1 VRGMVPAYGDDQRE
15 LAASVRRYVERHV
28 GDDVARAE
36 VHEMPTPW
44 WKGLA
49 ELGVLALGTDG
60 AGGALDVA
68 AVCEEL
74 GRGGVPGPFAATF
87 VAAQLLEP
95 DDRAAVIDG
104 AAVVAV
110 GELPLVPWSPVASQ
124 VIELDGSAAWF
135 GDVQGVVEEV
145 ATTAGEPWGRVTLDR
160 RRQLEGVE
168 RALAL
173 GDIALAAYLVGLGGR
188 LLDVAVGY
196 ARDRKQFGRTIGEF
210 QGVAHPL
217 ADVALGV
224 RAAGALVRIAAAAWD
239 ERGARAGADAATA
252 RLSATRAAL
261 RGAYQ
266 CHQVHGAMGF
276 TVEGPVAHLSHRA
289 RQVQRHLPVSP
300 LRDRALAV
308 HGI

>member
-1 VRGMVPAYGDDQRE
+1 MSGLLPAYGDDQRE
-15 LAASVRRYVERHV
+15 LAASVRRFVERHV

-74 GRGGVPGPFAATF
+74 GRGAVPGPFAATF
-87 VAAQLLEP
+87 VAAQLLDGAE
-95 DDRAAVIDG
+95 RAPLIDG

-110 GELPLVPWSPVASQ
+110 GELPLVAWSPVATQ
-124 VIELDGSAAWF
+124 VIELDGPTAWLA
-135 GDVQGVVEEV
+135 DVRGPVEEV
-145 ATTAGEPWGRVTLDR
+145 ATTAGEPWGRVTLER
-160 RRQLEGVE
+160 RRELDGVD
-168 RALAL
+168 RALAF
-173 GDIALAAYLVGLGGR
+173 GDVVLAAYLVGLGGR

-196 ARDRKQFGRTIGEF
+196 ARDRKQFGRSIGEF
-210 QGVAHPL
+210 QAVAHPL

-224 RAAGALVRIAAAAWD
+224 RAAAALVRIAAAAWD
-239 ERGARAGADAATA
+239 DGDAGAAAATA

-261 RGAYQ
+261 RAAYQ
-266 CHQVHGAMGF
+266 AHQVHGAMGF

-289 RQVQRHLPVSP
+289 RQVSLHLPVAR
-300 LRDRALAV
+300 LRDAALST

>member
-1 VRGMVPAYGDDQRE
+1 MNGLLPAYGDDQRE

-28 GDDVARAE
+28 GDDVVRAE

-49 ELGVLALGTDG
+49 ELGVLALATDG

-74 GRGGVPGPFAATF
+74 GRGAVPGPFAATY
-87 VAAQLLEP
+87 VAAQLL
-95 DDRAAVIDG
+95 DDDERAPVIDG

-110 GELPLVPWSPVASQ
+110 GELPLVPWAPVATH
-124 VIELDGSAAWF
+124 VIELDGSSAWLA
-135 GDVQGVVEEV
+135 DVRGPSDEV
-145 ATTAGEPWGRVTLDR
+145 ATTAGEPWGRVAVER
-160 RRQLEGVE
+160 RRELEGVD

-173 GDIALAAYLVGLGGR
+173 GDLALAAYLVGLGGR
-188 LLDVAVGY
+188 LLDVGVGY
-196 ARDRKQFGRTIGEF
+196 ARDRKQFGRSIGEF

-224 RAAGALVRIAAAAWD
+224 RAASALVRTAAAAWD
-239 ERGARAGADAATA
+239 DGDAGAAAATA

-266 CHQVHGAMGF
+266 AHQVHGAMGF

-289 RQVQRHLPVSP
+289 RQVSLHLPMAG
-300 LRDRALAV
+300 LRDRALAA